1 MQSPTAPIVSPSPR
15 KFNAELRLGGGTYD
29 MTCLQWKQVCI
40 QIIEDITAGARKSLE
55 WGGEDTTPEVLDVM
69 KALKSA
75 LQAFD
80 NMIAIDDDVFMSQPI
95 SNVERRIGSVPSQPT
110 STNPPAPLPGG
121 PTAHQTGSSALL
133 YASVAKLTTNQTKP
147 TQQPKTTTPPTAA
160 KPNTKFVVRFQGCLP
175 SEAERKS
182 SQILFHTLNQAFNN
196 NSAARNDGLEILSA
210 EWNRN
215 GNIILTFPYHIN
227 PAIIHNHANIIHPIV
242 DHGLTDIIILHDTK
256 WSKAVCSRV
265 PSMGFDGHYWDTKAL
280 GVLLRHNPIIK
291 NLKITQEP
299 RFVSNPAEGLPPVAP
314 VVFAFEDPD
323 GSKLKELLKTPIFM
337 DGRHTPEPWYG
348 RIGLDKSDS
357 SPEGQPIN
365 GLPALQAWES
375 FAPLAPGHPKV
386 ATYVKRHVHGL
397 ASTPRPDIAKH
408 PNLLPVE
415 FSYGGSTFLTVNTYN
430 AGNGE
435 KAEAVMML
443 SLLPLNPVVL
453 TIVAGDFN
461 LRHSVW
467 SIPPCTNQRSVE
479 DLLEW
484 ASDNLFYLANLMG
497 VRTRVGASG
506 QCDSIIDLV
515 FTNRSA
521 IDAMVFSPPVID
533 EVLSFGSDHNAL
545 IYTV

>member
-80 NMIAIDDDVFMSQPI
+80 NMIAINDDVFMSQPRAGPAPQDNNTSLDLFKAEMRDLFRGLEANLSSRI
-95 SNVERRIGSVPSQPT
+95 SNVERHRLIGSVVCECGQIDHKP
-110 STNPPAPLPGG
+110 
-121 PTAHQTGSSALL
+121 
-133 YASVAKLTTNQTKP
+133 NQTHP
-147 TQQPKTTTPPTAA
+147 AA
-160 KPNTKFVVRFQGCLP
+160 EDDYAANCRQTKHQIVVRFQGCLP

-299 RFVSNPAEGLPPVAP
+299 RFVSNPAEGLP
-314 VVFAFEDPD
+314 
-323 GSKLKELLKTPIFM
+323 
-337 DGRHTPEPWYG
+337 
-348 RIGLDKSDS
+348 
-357 SPEGQPIN
+357 
-365 GLPALQAWES
+365 
-375 FAPLAPGHPKV
+375 
-386 ATYVKRHVHGL
+386 
-397 ASTPRPDIAKH
+397 
-408 PNLLPVE
+408 
-415 FSYGGSTFLTVNTYN
+415 
-430 AGNGE
+430 
-435 KAEAVMML
+435 L
-443 SLLPLNPVVL
+443 S
-453 TIVAGDFN
+453 
-461 LRHSVW
+461 HS
-467 SIPPCTNQRSVE
+467 C
-479 DLLEW
+479 
-484 ASDNLFYLANLMG
+484 
-497 VRTRVGASG
+497 VRV
-506 QCDSIIDLV
+506 
-515 FTNRSA
+515 
-521 IDAMVFSPPVID
+521 
-533 EVLSFGSDHNAL
+533 
-545 IYTV
+545 